1 MKKTI
6 SLLLQ
11 TAILL
16 STLFGAMPASAAS
29 EPDIAGTSA
38 VIMDAATGEVLWSK
52 DADTVRPV
60 ASMTKVMAAYLVLE
74 AVREGRIT
82 MDTQV
87 PISTYTY
94 YFSRDDV
101 YSNIPFETDAVYTVA
116 DMLEAFL
123 CYSACAAGPA
133 LGELVY
139 GSEENFVA
147 AMNAKAQEL
156 GIDARYDQSYDE
168 GYMSANAMAKL
179 ARQVINECPEIL
191 TYTSMKTFEFNGKT
205 YSSSNALLGSDD
217 TSIGVVDGLKTGWT
231 PQAGSCMAATST
243 KDGTR
248 LITVSMNAKAVNA
261 RYSDSAALL
270 KYGFSLVAERKAD
283 GYAYA
288 SPNQAT
294 VSMNGQQLTMQAYL
308 ANGNNYVRL
317 RDFAAILNGTG
328 SQFGLA
334 YDSASGA
341 VVINSGAPYDGTN
354 SGGLIQGD
362 TVMSQLHQP
371 VLYVDG
377 EAYAISSYL
386 IGDLNYMK
394 IRDLCAAIGCGI
406 DWDQTTGQ
414 VILVPKA
421 ADNTNDSGASI
432 DDTASVEEM
441 TPAA

>member
-6 SLLLQ
+6 SMLLQ
-11 TAILL
+11 AAILL
-16 STLFGAMPASAAS
+16 STLLGTVPASAAS
-29 EPDIAGTSA
+29 APEIAGTSA
-38 VIMDAATGEVLWSK
+38 VIMDATTGEVLWSK

-60 ASMTKVMAAYLVLE
+60 ASMTKVMASYLILE
-74 AVREGRIT
+74 AVQSGQIT

-156 GIDARYDQSYDE
+156 GINARFDQSYDE
-168 GYMSANAMAKL
+168 GYMSAHAMATL
-179 ARQVINECPEIL
+179 ARQVLNECPEIL
-191 TYTSMKTFEFNGKT
+191 TYTSMKTFTFNGKT
-205 YSSSNALLGSDD
+205 YASSNELLGSDD
-217 TSIGVVDGLKTGWT
+217 ASIGVVDGLKTGWT
-231 PQAGSCMAATST
+231 PQAGSCMAATAT
-243 KDGTR
+243 KDGSR

-261 RYSDSAALL
+261 RYSDSASLL
-270 KYGFSLVAERKAD
+270 RYGFNVLAERKAN

-294 VSMNGQQLTMQAYL
+294 VSMNGQQLSLQAYM
-308 ANGNNYVRL
+308 ANDNNYVRL

-328 SQFGLA
+328 SQFGLT
-334 YDSASGA
+334 YDNASGA
-341 VVINSGAPYDGTN
+341 VVINSGAPYEGTN
-354 SGGLIQGD
+354 SGGLIQGE

-377 EAYAISSYL
+377 AAYTINSYL

-394 IRDLCAAIGCGI
+394 IRDLCAAIGCDI
-406 DWDQTTGQ
+406 DWDQATGQ
-414 VILVPKA
+414 VILMPKA
-421 ADNTNDSGASI
+421 SSTDDGSAIVA
-432 DDTASVEEM
+432 DDTMPLENNI
-441 TPAA
+441 AA